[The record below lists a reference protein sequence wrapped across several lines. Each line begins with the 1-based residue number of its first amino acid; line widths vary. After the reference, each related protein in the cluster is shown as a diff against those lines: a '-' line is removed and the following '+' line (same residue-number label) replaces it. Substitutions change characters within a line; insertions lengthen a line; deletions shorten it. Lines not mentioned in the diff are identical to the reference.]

1 MFECFNDRRYE
12 SAQVIMWV
20 YVCALTTDV
29 MMAAKAV
36 MWVYVY
42 APTTGNKAL
51 VLCVFA
57 LADGIASVA

>member
-1 MFECFNDRRYE
+1 
-12 SAQVIMWV
+12 MWV